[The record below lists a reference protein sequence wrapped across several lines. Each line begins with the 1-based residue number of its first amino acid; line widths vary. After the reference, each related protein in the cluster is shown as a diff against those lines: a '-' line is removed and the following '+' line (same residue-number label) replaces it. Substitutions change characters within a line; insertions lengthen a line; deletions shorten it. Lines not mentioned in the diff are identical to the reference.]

1 MIELKQALVNGD
13 WQPFD
18 DQTILMLMRIFDVD
32 GNGTITFGEFEGLW
46 NYVKEWQGYI
56 SLYDS
61 LVCEERADGG
71 GRERNTGS
79 SDSLIGI
86 EVERLNLRNC
96 QTLFRRSGT
105 TSALS

>member
-46 NYVKEWQGYI
+46 NYVKEWQGYKLRFL
-56 SLYDS
+56 SLFY
-61 LVCEERADGG
+61 ERGADGG
-71 GRERNTGS
+71 GREWKTGS
-79 SDSLIGI
+79 SDNLIGI